1 MGISII
7 KGDIRSPK
15 RSRSTTDSIEASEA
29 FDLRSIRSET
39 ANEQLLGCFF
49 ISGLYPSPHLIEG
62 APHSK
67 RTSMCKNEDIPV
79 GKT

>member
-39 ANEQLLGCFF
+39 ANEQL
-49 ISGLYPSPHLIEG
+49 
-62 APHSK
+62 
-67 RTSMCKNEDIPV
+67 
-79 GKT
+79 